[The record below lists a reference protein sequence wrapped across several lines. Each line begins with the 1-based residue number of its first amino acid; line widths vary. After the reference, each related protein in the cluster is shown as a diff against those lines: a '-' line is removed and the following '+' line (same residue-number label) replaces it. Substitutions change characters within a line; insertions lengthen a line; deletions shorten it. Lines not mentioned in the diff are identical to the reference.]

1 MALSLPSPKAV
12 LAVLKE
18 AFSGWMDANAMR
30 LSAALS
36 YYTVFSIAPLLIL
49 VVAVAGLFWG
59 NQSGAVQDRILTDLA
74 GMIGN
79 DGAGA
84 IREMLEGAERP
95 GGGGIFATVA
105 GVATLLIGATAL
117 FAQIQDALNTV
128 WGVKPD
134 PKQSTIKTLLKTRLL
149 SFGMILTVCFLLLVS
164 LVLSVAITAATNLLS
179 DLGPVGGF
187 FIQVANFVV
196 SVGIITALFA
206 LIYRYLPDARIEWRD
221 VWVGGF
227 VTAVLFTIGK
237 TLIGLYLGSSS
248 AASAY
253 GAAGSLVILL
263 LWIYYSTLILLFG
276 AEITQVYAAKYGRGV
291 RPAEHAVR
299 VVQQTLEVDPKMVQH
314 ATKDE
319 AQAKA
324 LDAHVAVL
332 ERKGEALP
340 ERLQAPPAPPAKRPS
355 LVRRVLPVAGAFFI
369 GRLTKKARRVVYRT
383 GR

>member
-1 MALSLPSPKAV
+1 MALHLPRPKSV
-12 LAVLKE
+12 LNVLKE

-30 LSAALS
+30 LAAALS

-49 VVAVAGLFWG
+49 VVAVAGAVWG
-59 NQSGAVQDRILTDLA
+59 NQSSVVQDRILTDLA

-84 IREMLEGAERP
+84 IREMLENAERP
-95 GGGGIFATVA
+95 GGGGTFATIA
-105 GVATLLIGATAL
+105 GVATLLVGATAL

-134 PKQSTIKTLLKTRLL
+134 PKQGAIKPFLKARLL

-164 LVLSVAITAATNLLS
+164 LVLSVAITAATTLLTG
-179 DLGPVGGF
+179 LGPVGGF
-187 FIQVANFVV
+187 LMQVVNFAV

-206 LIYRYLPDARIEWRD
+206 MIYRYLPDARIEWRD
-221 VWVGGF
+221 VWVGGL
-227 VTAVLFTIGK
+227 VTAILFTVGK

-248 AASAY
+248 AASTY

-291 RPAEHAVR
+291 RPAPHAVR
-299 VVQQTLEVDPKMVQH
+299 VVQQTLEVDPKMVRH
-314 ATKDE
+314 ATKEE

-332 ERKGEALP
+332 EKKGEALP
-340 ERLQAPPAPPAKRPS
+340 ERLQPPPAGPVRTPS
-355 LVRRVLPVAGAFFI
+355 LVRRALPVAGAFVL